1 MEIVDRLAVFPTTS
15 SQLSVKCR
23 LTCARRGRDLLEKKV
38 DGLSIRFRAI
48 LSRLLETKPR
58 LGEVMRDAA
67 FSLAEVNFV
76 TGGINELVL
85 QTVDTA
91 STRIQSRQEIIGGV
105 RLRIYEPLRA
115 GSDPFELAGLARGG
129 QQVAKLKKNYGKAIE
144 LLVELA
150 SLQHNF
156 LILDRVIKTTKRRV
170 NALRH
175 IIIPRLERTLVYVAT
190 ELDEYEREEFYRLK
204 KVREQKMKREGRNPV
219 SLHRTA
225 QDANSIFGDADEDLL
240 F

>member
-1 MEIVDRLAVFPTTS
+1 MEVVNRLAVFPTSS
-15 SQLSVKCR
+15 SQLNVKCR

-48 LSRLLETKPR
+48 LSRLLETKPQ
-58 LGEVMRDAA
+58 LGEVMRNAV
-67 FSLAEVNFV
+67 FSLAQVNYV
-76 TGGINELVL
+76 TGGINDLVL

-91 STRIQSRQEIIGGV
+91 STKIQSRQEIIGGV
-105 RLRIYEPLRA
+105 RLRTYEPLYA
-115 GSDPFELAGLARGG
+115 GSDAFELAGLARGG
-129 QQVAKLKKNYGKAIE
+129 QQVTKLKKNYGKAIE
-144 LLVELA
+144 LLMELA

-156 LILDRVIKTTKRRV
+156 QVLDQVIKTTKRRV

-175 IIIPRLERTLVYVAT
+175 IVIPRLERTLAYVAT

-204 KVREQKMKREGRNPV
+204 KVREQKLKRSKMI
-219 SLHRTA
+219 SLDRAT
-225 QDANSIFGDADEDLL
+225 QDTNSIFDNADEDLL